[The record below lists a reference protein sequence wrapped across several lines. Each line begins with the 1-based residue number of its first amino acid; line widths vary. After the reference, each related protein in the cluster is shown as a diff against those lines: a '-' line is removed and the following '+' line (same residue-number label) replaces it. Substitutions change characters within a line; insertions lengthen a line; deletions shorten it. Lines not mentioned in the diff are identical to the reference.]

1 MSLKTFHIFFLIL
14 AILFDLGMMAYAWF
28 GDNSVT
34 RELRSYGVGLGI
46 IAGVLIIYTVW
57 FIRKKAPK
65 IIV

>member
-1 MSLKTFHIFFLIL
+1 MSLKTFHVFFLIL

-46 IAGVLIIYTVW
+46 IAAALIVYTVW
-57 FIRKKAPK
+57 FIRKKGPK